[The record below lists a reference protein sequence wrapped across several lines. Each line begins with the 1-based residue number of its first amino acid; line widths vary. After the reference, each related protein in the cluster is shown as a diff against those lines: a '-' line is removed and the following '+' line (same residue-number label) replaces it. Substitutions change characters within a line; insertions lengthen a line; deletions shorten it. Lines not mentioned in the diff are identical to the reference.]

1 MICWVAER
9 ALAANNVAR
18 VIVATDDPRVRDAV
32 NSAGYEA
39 VMTRSDH
46 TSGTDRLAEV
56 ALTLAEV
63 EILVNVQGDEPLI
76 SPDTI
81 DRAIEALLEDDKC
94 SVATTWEPIT
104 SAADALNPDLV
115 KVVLDD
121 RGCALYF
128 SRAPIPYPRDAV
140 RRHGSIEAALEK
152 EPKLLTKFRKHTGLY
167 AYRREFLLEF
177 ARWPQSKLEQAEAL
191 EQLRAIEHGVK
202 IKVVQASAPS
212 IGVDT
217 IEDLARV
224 RALVE
229 KGSSEFRVPS
239 FEFEGTT
246 SSNNPNSKLET
257 RNPKRPLV
265 SL

>member
-1 MICWVAER
+1 MVCWVAER
-9 ALAANNVAR
+9 ALAANHVAR
-18 VIVATDDPRVRDAV
+18 AIVATDDPRVRDAV
-32 NSAGYEA
+32 SSAGYEA

-46 TSGTDRLAEV
+46 KSGTDRLAEV
-56 ALTLAEV
+56 APALAEV

-76 SPDTI
+76 SPETI
-81 DRAIEALLEDDKC
+81 DRAIVALLEDDKC

-104 SAADALNPDLV
+104 SAADVLNPDLV

-121 RGCALYF
+121 RGSALYF
-128 SRAPIPYPRDAV
+128 SRAPVPYPRDAV

-152 EPKLLTKFRKHTGLY
+152 EPSLLTRFRKHTGLY

-177 ARWPQSKLEQAEAL
+177 ARWPQSRLEQAEAL

-202 IKVVQASAPS
+202 IRVVQASVPS

-217 IEDLARV
+217 IEDLERV

-229 KGSSEFRVPS
+229 KGSFEFRVPS
-239 FEFEGTT
+239 FDFDGVSTPA
-246 SSNNPNSKLET
+246 SNSKLGT
-257 RNPKRPLV
+257 RNSKLV